1 MTIPSAIALF
11 LSNQIPTSARLGIY
25 NNPAPNPMQIPWLR
39 NTCQYVVLKLS
50 IMMPKTTRKLPATS
64 MTRK

>member
-1 MTIPSAIALF
+1 MTIPNAIALF

-25 NNPAPNPMQIPWLR
+25 NSPAPNPIHIPWLR

-50 IMMPKTTRKLPATS
+50 IMIPKTTRKLPAMS